1 MKIGLYFGSF
11 NPIHTGHLIIA
22 THIINNTA
30 LDEVWFVVSPQNPFK
45 KSAGLLNEQHRLA
58 LVKIAIEGET
68 KLKASNA
75 EFKLPKPSYTID
87 SLVYLSEKYT
97 GHTFSVIMGSDSFQN
112 INKWKNYEQ
121 ILSNYNIY
129 IYLRLNFP
137 VAENQPENII
147 LLQAPLIEISSTN
160 IRKYIKN
167 GKSIRYMVTDGV
179 MQEIE
184 AMHYYRSSME
194 NPTQTHTE

>member
-22 THIINNTA
+22 THIINNTD

-87 SLVYLSEKYT
+87 SLVYLSEKYN

-129 IYLRLNFP
+129 VYLRLNFP
-137 VAENQPENII
+137 VAENQPKNII
-147 LLQAPLIEISSTN
+147 LLRAPLMEISSTD
-160 IRKYIKN
+160 IRKYIKIR
-167 GKSIRYMVTDGV
+167 KSIRYMVTDAV
-179 MQEIE
+179 MKEIE

>member
-22 THIINNTA
+22 MHIINNTD
-30 LDEVWFVVSPQNPFK
+30 LDEVWFVVSPQNPLK
-45 KSAGLLNEQHRLA
+45 KSAGLLNEQHRLS

-75 EFKLPKPSYTID
+75 EFKLPKPSFTID
-87 SLVYLSEKYT
+87 SLVYLSEKNT

-121 ILSNYNIY
+121 ILNNYNIY
-129 IYLRLNFP
+129 IYLRPNFP
-137 VAENQPENII
+137 LAENQPENII
-147 LLQAPLIEISSTN
+147 LLQAPLIEISSTD

-167 GKSIRYMVTDGV
+167 RKSIRYMVTDAV
-179 MQEIE
+179 MCEIE
-184 AMHYYRSSME
+184 TMHYYRSSME

>member
-87 SLVYLSEKYT
+87 SLVYLSEKYK
-97 GHTFSVIMGSDSFQN
+97 GNTFSVIMGSDSFQN

>member
-112 INKWKNYEQ
+112 ITKWKNYEQ

>member
-97 GHTFSVIMGSDSFQN
+97 SHTFSVIMGSDSFQN

-167 GKSIRYMVTDGV
+167 SKSIRYMVTDGV

>member
-167 GKSIRYMVTDGV
+167 GKSIRYMVTDAV

-184 AMHYYRSSME
+184 AMHYYKSSME

>member
-1 MKIGLYFGSF
+1 MKLRIFLWKKYECMKIGLYFGSF

-22 THIINNTA
+22 MHIINNTD
-30 LDEVWFVVSPQNPFK
+30 LDEVWFVVSPRNPFK

-121 ILSNYNIY
+121 MLSNYNI
-129 IYLRLNFP
+129 
-137 VAENQPENII
+137 
-147 LLQAPLIEISSTN
+147 
-160 IRKYIKN
+160 
-167 GKSIRYMVTDGV
+167 
-179 MQEIE
+179 
-184 AMHYYRSSME
+184 
-194 NPTQTHTE
+194 

>member
-87 SLVYLSEKYT
+87 SLVYLSEKYK
-97 GHTFSVIMGSDSFQN
+97 GNTFSVIMGSDSFQN
-112 INKWKNYEQ
+112 ITKWKNYEQ

>member
-112 INKWKNYEQ
+112 INNWKNYEQ

>member
-22 THIINNTA
+22 THIVNNTD

-129 IYLRLNFP
+129 VYLRLSFP
-137 VAENQPENII
+137 VAENKLKNII
-147 LLQAPLIEISSTN
+147 LLGAPLIEISSTD

-167 GKSIRYMVTDGV
+167 GKSIRYMVTDAV

>member
-147 LLQAPLIEISSTN
+147 LLQAPLIEISSTD
-160 IRKYIKN
+160 IRRYIKN
-167 GKSIRYMVTDGV
+167 SKSIRYMVTDAV

-184 AMHYYRSSME
+184 AMHYYKSSME